1 MKVIGMYRDKRRK
14 TELKT
19 FISVN
24 MTNNP
29 KFNELLAKIDTLP
42 SEYIDELYTKLEMI
56 GPLKAMG
63 MQGMIDK
70 ATKELKEMIE
80 SSLRYH
86 E

>member
-1 MKVIGMYRDKRRK
+1 MSRDKRRR

-19 FISVN
+19 FISEN
-24 MTNNP
+24 MAKNP

-42 SEYIDELYTKLEMI
+42 PEYIGELYTKLEMI

-63 MQGMIDK
+63 MQAMIDK
-70 ATKELKEMIE
+70 STKELKNMIE
-80 SSLRYH
+80 LSLRYN

>member
-1 MKVIGMYRDKRRK
+1 MSRDKRRR

-19 FISVN
+19 FISEN
-24 MTNNP
+24 MAKNP

-63 MQGMIDK
+63 MQAMIDK
-70 ATKELKEMIE
+70 STKELKNMIE
-80 SSLRYH
+80 LSLRYN